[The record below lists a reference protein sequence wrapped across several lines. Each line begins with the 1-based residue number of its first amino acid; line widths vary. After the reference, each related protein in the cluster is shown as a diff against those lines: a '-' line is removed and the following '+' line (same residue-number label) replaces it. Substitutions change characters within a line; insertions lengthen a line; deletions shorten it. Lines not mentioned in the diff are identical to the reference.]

1 MLFSKY
7 TRNNQKT
14 RIRSQIL
21 LIENVREE
29 KSVSSMKNIINKPTM
44 KGSNNEADSVTLR
57 GIADNISGYKTPK

>member
-29 KSVSSMKNIINKPTM
+29 KSVSSMKNIINNQLWKEAIM
-44 KGSNNEADSVTLR
+44 KLTVSL
-57 GIADNISGYKTPK
+57 